1 MMLLSAYQFIDLDG
15 LPLKQADFR
24 AEAKRLGLIGTVVIA
39 HEGINFSVGGP
50 RPQLDAWQAY
60 LAAEHG
66 IDQLVTNF
74 QPVDSVPF
82 LRLRVRIRPE
92 IITFDPNIQPHH
104 TGTADHVDPATW
116 HALIQDPNV
125 QLVDTRNDNE
135 CQVGSFVGAQNP
147 KIEKFS
153 EFGEWATGHLDPARP
168 VAMFCTGG
176 VRCEKAGSH
185 LKAHGFGEVYQLE
198 GGILSY
204 LQQMDP
210 DQSLWD
216 GECFVFDD
224 RIAVDH
230 ALKPTDQGICAGCR
244 NPVDGLDA
252 NNLPPWDEAG
262 QCQIC
267 HQQFCDDKMAGIK
280 ERVRQMALARER
292 GQRHLGPQGDD
303 QSA

>member
-1 MMLLSAYQFIDLDG
+1 MLLSAYQFIDLQR
-15 LPLKQADFR
+15 LPLMQAEFRVKAKQ
-24 AEAKRLGLIGTVVIA
+24 LGLIGTVILA
-39 HEGINFSVGGP
+39 REGVNFSLGGP
-50 RPQLDAWQAY
+50 RPQLQAWLAY
-60 LAAEHG
+60 LASEHG
-66 IDQLVTNF
+66 IDNAITNF

-92 IITFDPNIQPHH
+92 IITFDPQVQPHH
-104 TGTADHVDPATW
+104 AGTADHVDPATW
-116 HALIQDPNV
+116 HGLIQDPNV

-147 KIEKFS
+147 QIEKFS
-153 EFGEWATGHLDPARP
+153 EFSDWAAKALDPDRP

-176 VRCEKAGSH
+176 VRCEKAGSY
-185 LKAHGFGEVYQLE
+185 LKSQGFGEVYQLE
-198 GGILSY
+198 GGILNY

-210 DQSLWD
+210 EQSLWA

-224 RIAVDH
+224 RVAVDH
-230 ALKPTDQGICAGCR
+230 ALRPTDQGICAGCR
-244 NPVDGLDA
+244 NPVEGLDA

-267 HQQFCDDKMAGIK
+267 HQRFDAAKVAGIK
-280 ERVRQMALARER
+280 ERVRQMALARAR
-292 GQRHLGPQGDD
+292 GERHLGPQADD